1 MCWGVP
7 SSCSSVRSAVCMP
20 AARAIDSFESFRRAT
35 SPFDNIPV
43 VTRPSVKVVRMLYRS
58 SALGYG
64 SGLSRTALSAAK
76 IAVVAPM
83 PTASVAIAATGT
95 AGARRRLRSAKRMS
109 CSSVLTDTSPLRND
123 ARQLMRRRRVYTL
136 DGRTHHDLGIH
147 EQPLSGF
154 RRLAERLNL
163 DPIARNAQL
172 CEVRLHRF
180 EESRRRRRAVRCM
193 GAALPHADG
202 GATGVH
208 HRV

>member
-64 SGLSRTALSAAK
+64 SGLSRTALSVAK

-109 CSSVLTDTSPLRND
+109 CSSVLTDTPPLGH
-123 ARQLMRRRRVYTL
+123 
-136 DGRTHHDLGIH
+136 GRTHDNTLRSLKSLSERFDLDALARYL
-147 EQPLSGF
+147 QLSQVG
-154 RRLAERLNL
+154 
-163 DPIARNAQL
+163 
-172 CEVRLHRF
+172 LHRL
-180 EESRRRRRAVRCM
+180 EESRRRQRALRRMR
-193 GAALPHADG
+193 AALPDADG
-202 GATGVH
+202 RTTGVDD
-208 HRV
+208 RVRLALENFAQQVEC